1 MRGRHEPRARRCGHV
16 CTALISRNEDD
27 HTWRNDSWRVRGN
40 ERKEGGRERE
50 GVSVKRR
57 VVIFAREKA

>member
-16 CTALISRNEDD
+16 CIALISRNEDD

-40 ERKEGGRERE
+40 ERKKEG
-50 GVSVKRR
+50 KRR
-57 VVIFAREKA
+57 SIGETSSRNFRA

>member
-27 HTWRNDSWRVRGN
+27 HTWRNDSWRVRRN
-40 ERKEGGRERE
+40 EGKKEG
-50 GVSVKRR
+50 KRR
-57 VVIFAREKA
+57 SIGETSSRNFRA